1 MENRKR
7 IVKLDE
13 AQIKKAIKHTLL
25 ESLVKEVPGMP
36 MMKMNGRRES
46 SNVIDNRGQNVSYY
60 DLIRTDMNKVYD
72 LSVYVSFAGQ
82 DEQYLQLPNDKAVLK
97 ARQDVET
104 AYQKARQVMGSFIK
118 RARINAGSR
127 IGNGINRMRSAVNES
142 GFGET
147 FNNLDIVGYMK
158 RMIVSSAGLF
168 VKMTESYILAVQA
181 GKMDPNKAFSDIQN
195 AYNIIVTAISQN

>member
-1 MENRKR
+1 MENKKR

-25 ESLVKEVPGMP
+25 ESLMKEVPGMP

-46 SNVIDNRGQNVSYY
+46 SNVIDNRGQNISYY

-72 LSVYVSFAGQ
+72 LAVYVSFAGQ
-82 DEQYLQLPNDKAVLK
+82 DEQYLQLPNEKGIVK
-97 ARQDVET
+97 ARQNVET

-118 RARINAGSR
+118 RARINVGSK

-147 FNNLDIVGYMK
+147 FNNLDIVGYMR
-158 RMIVSSAGLF
+158 RMIISSAGLF

-195 AYNIIVTAISQN
+195 AYKIIMVAISQN

>member
-36 MMKMNGRRES
+36 MMRMNGRRES